1 MKNILVLGGTRFFG
15 RKLVEDLLTEGHH
28 VAIITRGQ
36 SGNPFGER
44 VEHIQADRFQTEE
57 LAKAVEG
64 RTFDI
69 VYDNIC
75 YSPDEAKAFCDIF
88 NGKIGK
94 LVFTST
100 LATYDANGIPH
111 SEEDFDPYTYDI
123 QLGDRFAFTYGE
135 GKRQAEAVFFK
146 YAKFPVVAVRFPI
159 VMGEDDYTKRL
170 HFHVEHILQE
180 IPMGFVNLD
189 AEMGFIL
196 ASEAAAF
203 LYFAGMQTIEGPYNA
218 TAHGTI
224 SLKDFLQLIEKN
236 ANKQAIISSLDD
248 VDRSP
253 YTIPHSWYMLPNKA
267 EKVGFK
273 FSHLTNWLETLIKN
287 VIRDEKTKINR

>member
-15 RKLVEDLLTEGHH
+15 RKLVEKLIEEGHN
-28 VAIITRGQ
+28 VVIITRGQ
-36 SGNPFGER
+36 SGNPFGEQ
-44 VEHIQADRFQTEE
+44 VEHIQVDRFQTEE
-57 LAKAVEG
+57 LTNAVEG

-100 LATYDANGIPH
+100 LSTYEATGKPH
-111 SEEDFDPYTYDI
+111 TEEDFNPYTYDI
-123 QLGDRFAFTYGE
+123 QMGDRFAFTYGE

-159 VMGEDDYTKRL
+159 VMGEDDYTRRL
-170 HFHVEHILQE
+170 HFHVEHILE
-180 IPMGFVNLD
+180 EKPMGFVNMD
-189 AEMGFIL
+189 AEMSFIL

-203 LYFAGMQTIEGPYNA
+203 LYFAGMENIEGPYNA
-218 TAHGTI
+218 TSHGTI
-224 SLKDFLQLIEKN
+224 SLNNLIQLIEKKT
-236 ANKQAIISSLDD
+236 NKRAKIALLGDD
-248 VDRSP
+248 EHRSP
-253 YTIPHSWYMLPNKA
+253 YAIPKSWFMLPTKA
-267 EKVGFK
+267 EQAGFH
-273 FSHLTNWLETLIKN
+273 FTQLDSWLEGL
-287 VIRDEKTKINR
+287 VEKIVHQLQESH

>member
-15 RKLVEDLLTEGHH
+15 RKLVEQLIAEGHN

-36 SGNPFGER
+36 SGNPFGDR
-44 VEHIQADRFQTEE
+44 VEHIQADRIQTEE

-75 YSPDEAKAFCDIF
+75 YSPDEAKAFCNIF

-100 LATYDANGIPH
+100 LSTYEANGTTHI
-111 SEEDFDPYTYDI
+111 EEDFNPYTYDI

-180 IPMGFVNLD
+180 IPMGFVNMN

-203 LYFAGMQTIEGPYNA
+203 LYFAGMKNIEGPYNA

-224 SLKDFLQLIEKN
+224 SLNNLIQLIEKKTG
-236 ANKQAIISSLDD
+236 KQAKVSLLDNA
-248 VDRSP
+248 DRSP
-253 YTIPHSWYMLPNKA
+253 YAIPNSWYMLTNKA
-267 EKVGFK
+267 EQAGFK
-273 FSHLTNWLETLIKN
+273 FSNLNSWLEPLVENI
-287 VIRDEKTKINR
+287 VRDVRN

>member
-15 RKLVEDLLTEGHH
+15 RKLVEQLLAEGHR

-36 SGNPFGER
+36 SGNPFGDR

-100 LATYDANGIPH
+100 LSTYEANGTPH
-111 SEEDFDPYTYDI
+111 TEEDFNPYTYDI
-123 QLGDRFAFTYGE
+123 QMGDRFAFTYGE

-180 IPMGFVNLD
+180 MPMGFVNMD

-203 LYFAGMQTIEGPYNA
+203 LHFAGMQNIEGPYNA

-224 SLKDFLQLIEKN
+224 SLNNLIQLIEK
-236 ANKQAIISSLDD
+236 KTGMQAKISLLED

-253 YTIPHSWYMLPNKA
+253 YAIPNSWYMLTNKA
-267 EKVGFK
+267 EQAGFK
-273 FSHLTNWLETLIKN
+273 FSHLNSWLETLVENI
-287 VIRDEKTKINR
+287 VRDVRNYN